1 MILKEDLQ
9 WIEKE
14 VALIPGDSGWWH
26 ESGRDDFLALTVELI
41 QDYGLDRYKA
51 LEILIR
57 AYWATANEF
66 GL

>member
-9 WIEKE
+9 WLEKE
-14 VALIPGDSGWWH
+14 VALIPGDAGWWH
-26 ESGRDDFLALTVELI
+26 ESDKDDFMVLAVELM
-41 QDYGLDRYKA
+41 DEGLDRYKA
-51 LEILIR
+51 MEILIR

>member
-26 ESGRDDFLALTVELI
+26 QRDKDDFVALAVELMGE
-41 QDYGLDRYKA
+41 GLDRYKA
-51 LEILIR
+51 MEILIR

>member
-14 VALIPGDSGWWH
+14 AALIPGDAGWRH
-26 ESGRDDFLALTVELI
+26 ESGKDDFVMLAVELI
-41 QDYGLDRYKA
+41 DEGLDRHKA
-51 LEILIR
+51 MEILIR

>member
-9 WIEKE
+9 WVEKE
-14 VALIPGDSGWWH
+14 VALIPGDAGWWH
-26 ESGRDDFLALTVELI
+26 ESGKDDFVMLAVELM
-41 QDYGLDRYKA
+41 DEGLDRYKA